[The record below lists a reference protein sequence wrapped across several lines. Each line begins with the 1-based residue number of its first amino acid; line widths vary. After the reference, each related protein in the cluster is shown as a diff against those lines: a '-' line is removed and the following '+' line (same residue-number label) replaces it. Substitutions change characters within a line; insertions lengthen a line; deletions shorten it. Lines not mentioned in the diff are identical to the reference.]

1 MYNNTGGGRSVMRK
15 RRMHASLI
23 LMALCIYLQWGR
35 GVSVRNT
42 ISSSRDGKRTEH
54 ITIVANKLYIGDK
67 EAFAGDM
74 IETCINNE
82 FRDVRFS
89 YDMGYP
95 VEITMDIYT
104 NDTARRLGLR
114 CCEVRYAQAEEDRY
128 RYNVKDDRERFV
140 MTVK

>member
-1 MYNNTGGGRSVMRK
+1 MRK
-15 RRMHASLI
+15 RLMQASLV

-42 ISSSRDGKRTEH
+42 ISSSWDGKRTEYM
-54 ITIVANKLYIGDK
+54 TIVANKLYIGDK
-67 EAFAGDM
+67 EAYARKM

-95 VEITMDIYT
+95 AEITMDIYT
-104 NDTARRLGLR
+104 NETARQLGVR
-114 CCEVRYAQAEEDRY
+114 CCEVRYAQPEEDRY

-140 MTVK
+140 MTVKWLPAASGV

>member
-1 MYNNTGGGRSVMRK
+1 MRK

-104 NDTARRLGLR
+104 MIRPGGWDSDA
-114 CCEVRYAQAEEDRY
+114 VRYGMPR
-128 RYNVKDDRERFV
+128 RKRTGTGI
-140 MTVK
+140 M

>member
-1 MYNNTGGGRSVMRK
+1 MRK
-15 RRMHASLI
+15 RLMRASLV

-42 ISSSRDGKRTEH
+42 ISSSWDGKRTEYM
-54 ITIVANKLYIGDK
+54 TIVANKLYIGDK
-67 EAFAGDM
+67 EAFARKM
-74 IETCINNE
+74 IEACINNE

-95 VEITMDIYT
+95 AEITMDIYT
-104 NDTARRLGLR
+104 NETARRLGIR
-114 CCEVRYAQAEEDRY
+114 CCEVRYAQPEKDRY
-128 RYNVKDDRERFV
+128 RCNVKDDRERFV

>member
-1 MYNNTGGGRSVMRK
+1 MRK
-15 RRMHASLI
+15 RLMHASLV

-35 GVSVRNT
+35 GVSVKNT

-54 ITIVANKLYIGDK
+54 MTIVANKLYIGDK
-67 EAFAGDM
+67 EEFARKM

-95 VEITMDIYT
+95 VEISMDVYT
-104 NDTARRLGLR
+104 NETSWRRGTR
-114 CCEVRYAQAEEDRY
+114 CFEVLFAQPEEDRY
-128 RYNVKDDRERFV
+128 RYNVKEDRERFV

>member
-1 MYNNTGGGRSVMRK
+1 MRK
-15 RRMHASLI
+15 RLMQASLV

-42 ISSSRDGKRTEH
+42 ISSSWDGKRTEH
-54 ITIVANKLYIGDK
+54 MTIVANKLYIGDK
-67 EAFAGDM
+67 EAFARKM

-95 VEITMDIYT
+95 AEITMDIYT
-104 NDTARRLGLR
+104 NETARQLGVR
-114 CCEVRYAQAEEDRY
+114 CCEVRYAQPEEDRS

-140 MTVK
+140 MTVKWLPAASGV

>member
-1 MYNNTGGGRSVMRK
+1 MEQKTGGGFD
-15 RRMHASLI
+15 
-23 LMALCIYLQWGR
+23 
-35 GVSVRNT
+35 T
-42 ISSSRDGKRTEH
+42 T
-54 ITIVANKLYIGDK
+54 IGDK
-67 EAFAGDM
+67 EAFARKM

>member
-1 MYNNTGGGRSVMRK
+1 MRK
-15 RRMHASLI
+15 RLMQASLV

-42 ISSSRDGKRTEH
+42 ISSSWDGKRTEH
-54 ITIVANKLYIGDK
+54 MTIVANKLYIGDK
-67 EAFAGDM
+67 EAFARKM
-74 IETCINNE
+74 IETCINYE

-95 VEITMDIYT
+95 AEITMDIYT
-104 NDTARRLGLR
+104 NETARQLGVR
-114 CCEVRYAQAEEDRY
+114 CCEVRYAQPEEDRY

-140 MTVK
+140 MTVKWLPAASGV

>member
-1 MYNNTGGGRSVMRK
+1 MAFRPRFLYKLQISISPDVLNISCIRYNMYNNTGGGRSGMK

-67 EAFAGDM
+67 EAIAG
-74 IETCINNE
+74 
-82 FRDVRFS
+82 R
-89 YDMGYP
+89 
-95 VEITMDIYT
+95 
-104 NDTARRLGLR
+104 
-114 CCEVRYAQAEEDRY
+114 
-128 RYNVKDDRERFV
+128 
-140 MTVK
+140 

>member
-1 MYNNTGGGRSVMRK
+1 MRK
-15 RRMHASLI
+15 RLMRASLV

-42 ISSSRDGKRTEH
+42 ISSSWDGKRTEYM
-54 ITIVANKLYIGDK
+54 TIVANKLYIGDK
-67 EAFAGDM
+67 EAFARKM

-95 VEITMDIYT
+95 AEITMDIYT
-104 NDTARRLGLR
+104 NETARQLGVR
-114 CCEVRYAQAEEDRY
+114 CCEVRYAQPEEDRY
-128 RYNVKDDRERFV
+128 RYNVKDDRERFM
-140 MTVK
+140 MTVKWLPAASGV

>member
-1 MYNNTGGGRSVMRK
+1 MKMRK
-15 RRMHASLI
+15 RLMRASLV

-42 ISSSRDGKRTEH
+42 ISSSWDGKRTEYM
-54 ITIVANKLYIGDK
+54 TIVANKLYIGDK
-67 EAFAGDM
+67 EAFARKM

-95 VEITMDIYT
+95 AEITMDIYT
-104 NDTARRLGLR
+104 NETARRLGIR
-114 CCEVRYAQAEEDRY
+114 CCEVCYAQPEKDRY

>member
-1 MYNNTGGGRSVMRK
+1 MRK

-42 ISSSRDGKRTEH
+42 ISSSRDGKRTGE
-54 ITIVANKLYIGDK
+54 
-67 EAFAGDM
+67 M

-104 NDTARRLGLR
+104 NDTARRLGIR

>member
-1 MYNNTGGGRSVMRK
+1 MRK

-95 VEITMDIYT
+95 VEIRMDVYI
-104 NDTARRLGLR
+104 NEASWKRGIR
-114 CCEVRYAQAEEDRY
+114 CFEVLFAQPEEEQY

>member
-1 MYNNTGGGRSVMRK
+1 MRK

-82 FRDVRFS
+82 FRDIRWKS
-89 YDMGYP
+89 PWTSIPMIRPGGWDS
-95 VEITMDIYT
+95 D
-104 NDTARRLGLR
+104 A
-114 CCEVRYAQAEEDRY
+114 VRYGMPR
-128 RYNVKDDRERFV
+128 RKRTGTGI
-140 MTVK
+140 M

>member
-1 MYNNTGGGRSVMRK
+1 MRK
-15 RRMHASLI
+15 RLMRASLV

-42 ISSSRDGKRTEH
+42 ISSSWDGKRTEYM
-54 ITIVANKLYIGDK
+54 TIVANKLYIGDK
-67 EAFAGDM
+67 EAYARKM

-95 VEITMDIYT
+95 AEITMDIYT
-104 NDTARRLGLR
+104 NETARRLGIR
-114 CCEVRYAQAEEDRY
+114 CCEVWYAQPEKDRY

>member
-1 MYNNTGGGRSVMRK
+1 M
-15 RRMHASLI
+15 
-23 LMALCIYLQWGR
+23 
-35 GVSVRNT
+35 
-42 ISSSRDGKRTEH
+42 
-54 ITIVANKLYIGDK
+54 TIVANKLYIGDK
-67 EAFAGDM
+67 EAYARKM

-95 VEITMDIYT
+95 AEITMDIYT
-104 NDTARRLGLR
+104 NETARRLGIR
-114 CCEVRYAQAEEDRY
+114 CCEVRYAQPEKDRY

>member
-1 MYNNTGGGRSVMRK
+1 MRK
-15 RRMHASLI
+15 RLMHVLLVLTAFC
-23 LMALCIYLQWGR
+23 MYLQWGR

-54 ITIVANKLYIGDK
+54 VTIVANKLYIGDK
-67 EAFAGDM
+67 EAFAGKM
-74 IETCINNE
+74 LETCINNE

-89 YDMGYP
+89 YDLGYP

-104 NDTARRLGLR
+104 NETARRLGVR
-114 CCEVRYAQAEEDRY
+114 CCEVRYAQPEDDRY
-128 RYNVKDDRERFV
+128 SYNVMDDRERFV

>member
-1 MYNNTGGGRSVMRK
+1 MSEK
-15 RRMHASLI
+15 PQHPKDSSI
-23 LMALCIYLQWGR
+23 AL
-35 GVSVRNT
+35 
-42 ISSSRDGKRTEH
+42 H
-54 ITIVANKLYIGDK
+54 
-67 EAFAGDM
+67 
-74 IETCINNE
+74 
-82 FRDVRFS
+82 DVRFS

-104 NDTARRLGLR
+104 NDTARRLGIR

>member
-1 MYNNTGGGRSVMRK
+1 
-15 RRMHASLI
+15 
-23 LMALCIYLQWGR
+23 MALCIYLQWGR

>member
-1 MYNNTGGGRSVMRK
+1 MYDNTGEGYDENEKKTDAGIAGSDGPLHISAVGKGRV
-15 RRMHASLI
+15 
-23 LMALCIYLQWGR
+23 G
-35 GVSVRNT
+35 
-42 ISSSRDGKRTEH
+42 
-54 ITIVANKLYIGDK
+54 ANKLYIGDK
-67 EAFAGDM
+67 EAFARKM

-95 VEITMDIYT
+95 AEITMDIYT
-104 NDTARRLGLR
+104 NETARRLGIR
-114 CCEVRYAQAEEDRY
+114 CCEVRYAQPEKDRY

>member
-1 MYNNTGGGRSVMRK
+1 MRK
-15 RRMHASLI
+15 RLMQASLV

-42 ISSSRDGKRTEH
+42 ISSSWDGKRTEYM
-54 ITIVANKLYIGDK
+54 TIVANKLYIGDK
-67 EAFAGDM
+67 EAFARKM
-74 IETCINNE
+74 IEACINNE

-95 VEITMDIYT
+95 AEITMDIYT
-104 NDTARRLGLR
+104 NETARRLGIR
-114 CCEVRYAQAEEDRY
+114 CCEVRYAQPEEDRY

-140 MTVK
+140 MTVKWLPAASGV

>member
-1 MYNNTGGGRSVMRK
+1 MYNNTGGGKDGMRK

-35 GVSVRNT
+35 GMSVRNT
-42 ISSSRDGKRTEH
+42 ISSSWDGKRTEYM
-54 ITIVANKLYIGDK
+54 TIVANKLYIGDK
-67 EAFAGDM
+67 EAFARKM
-74 IETCINNE
+74 IEACINNE

-95 VEITMDIYT
+95 AEITMDIYT
-104 NDTARRLGLR
+104 NETARRLGIR
-114 CCEVRYAQAEEDRY
+114 CCEVRYAQPEKDRY
-128 RYNVKDDRERFV
+128 QYNVKDDRERFV